1 MPLEMTR
8 GIVATVDNRAIA
20 SKRGSRATSE
30 AIRSPT
36 CRGRSGPS
44 GGTMSDL
51 LTAAAARQ
59 AEHLTVDQTL
69 EMYRTM
75 WRIRLFEGQ
84 VLALFRQGIVHG
96 TAHLYIGEEAIATGA
111 CAALRPTDYVTSTH
125 RGHGHALAK
134 GLEPGRMLAEIV
146 GRSTGYCKGKG
157 GSMHV
162 ASMAHGMLGAD
173 AIVGGSTA
181 IAVGAALGARTLGRD
196 DVVLC
201 FFGDGAA
208 NQGILFEAMNLA
220 SILTLPVIFL
230 CENNLWALST
240 PTSAS
245 FAVSDVAVR
254 GQGFGMPGL
263 VVDGQDAIAVYEAV
277 RTAAD
282 RGRRGEGPTLLEC
295 KTYRYSSHSAFAT
308 GEVRPAEEIAHWKAR
323 DPITILGKR
332 LVDLHG
338 LAEADLTRIRA
349 EQEQI
354 IHHAVAF
361 AIASPWPDDDEAHT
375 DVYA

>member
-1 MPLEMTR
+1 
-8 GIVATVDNRAIA
+8 
-20 SKRGSRATSE
+20 
-30 AIRSPT
+30 
-36 CRGRSGPS
+36 
-44 GGTMSDL
+44 MSDL

-75 WRIRLFEGQ
+75 WRIRLFEEQ
-84 VLALFRQGIVHG
+84 VLALFRQGIVRG

-361 AIASPWPDDDEAHT
+361 ATASPWPDDAEAHT